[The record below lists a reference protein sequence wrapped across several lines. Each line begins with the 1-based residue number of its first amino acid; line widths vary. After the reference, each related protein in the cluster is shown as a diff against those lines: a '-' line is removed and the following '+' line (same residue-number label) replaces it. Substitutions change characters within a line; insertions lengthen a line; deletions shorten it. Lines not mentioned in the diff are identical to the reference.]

1 MERGTTIAKP
11 VIALPSLPGQMT
23 VGPTRSSVAQKLGGG
38 HWIALLLLATA
49 VTASAQQG
57 IVLGKVA
64 PLPNTVAEV
73 YSPADGRIMAAREQP
88 FAVGDTVKK
97 GDPLA
102 IIEHRYNLHDLSHMG
117 TVRWELLSVMLD
129 ARRVAVRASVDR
141 EKAERLL
148 KLGSVSEQEV
158 QALRAAE
165 MVAEAEY
172 EKRRILLEHQDA
184 QVQGSE
190 ITRKGLFSPVD
201 GEISFANFTQ
211 GQLITEGVL
220 LYRIVNRNEV
230 GFAARFPEADR
241 RPLEGKLTARIRF
254 DGLPDKIYTGKLET
268 VSPLVDPG
276 SRTREVLFRVDNPG
290 QLLRYGMIGRMEIP
304 SP

>member
-1 MERGTTIAKP
+1 MERGTTIAKL
-11 VIALPSLPGQMT
+11 VC
-23 VGPTRSSVAQKLGGG
+23 
-38 HWIALLLLATA
+38 ALLLAA
-49 VTASAQQG
+49 AGRASAQQAV
-57 IVLGKVA
+57 VLGKVT
-64 PLPNTVAEV
+64 PLPNTVAEI
-73 YSPADGRIMAAREQP
+73 YSPADGRITPAREQP

-117 TVRWELLSVMLD
+117 TVRWELLSVTLE
-129 ARRVAVRASVDR
+129 ARRVAVKARVDR
-141 EKAERLL
+141 ERAERLQ
-148 KLGSVSEQEV
+148 KLGSVSEQEA

-172 EKRRILLEHQDA
+172 EKRRTLLEHQDA

-190 ITRKGLFSPVD
+190 ITRKGLFAPID

-230 GFAARFPEADR
+230 GFAARFPEGDR

-254 DGLPDKIYTGKLET
+254 DSLPEKVYTGKLQT
-268 VSPLVDPG
+268 VAPLVDPQ
-276 SRTREVLFRVDNPG
+276 SRTREVLFRLENPG
-290 QLLRYGMIGRMEIP
+290 QLLRYGMIGRLEIP

>member
-1 MERGTTIAKP
+1 MMANLVTARSNRSRRATSSPASGSAFRPHYSGYWI
-11 VIALPSLPGQMT
+11 SLT
-23 VGPTRSSVAQKLGGG
+23 VLVA
-38 HWIALLLLATA
+38 AA
-49 VTASAQQG
+49 TASAQQAA
-57 IVLGKVA
+57 VLGKVA
-64 PLPNTVAEV
+64 PLPNTVVEV

-97 GDPLA
+97 GDALA
-102 IIEHRYNLHDLSHMG
+102 ILEHRFNLHDLSHMG
-117 TVRWELLSVMLD
+117 TVRWELLSVTLD
-129 ARRVAVRASVDR
+129 ARRAAVKARVER

-148 KLGSVSEQEV
+148 KLGSVSEQEA

-172 EKRRILLEHQDA
+172 EKRRTLLEYQDG

-190 ITRKGLFSPVD
+190 ITRKGLFSPID

-241 RPLEGKLTARIRF
+241 RPLDGKMTVRIRI
-254 DGLPDKIYTGKLET
+254 DGLPDKVYAGKLEK
-268 VSPLVDPG
+268 VSPLVDPQ
-276 SRTREVLFRVDNPG
+276 SRIREVLFRVDNPG
-290 QLLRYGMIGRMEIP
+290 QLLRYGMIGRMETQ